1 MKCLGW
7 CFYLVEKR
15 SHNHLPRQSGIECVQ
30 YHDPTRR
37 FFVFGPCLPY
47 QAFPKELP
55 TSSSWPWVC
64 FGTPLEQ
71 KMAWP
76 ACNTRFGVW
85 GAAETCISTGWET
98 EEIHLLLGR
107 KRSWYKERRRFC
119 KGSEIVKM
127 IWQLEII
134 IWKLLLHVAFAV
146 FFLLQRTAFV
156 CLQDSR
162 HRWFDDFME
171 TYLQN
176 AALLRRNHLTML
188 P

>member
-1 MKCLGW
+1 MYTSPTRDRMCTI
-7 CFYLVEKR
+7 
-15 SHNHLPRQSGIECVQ
+15 PR
-30 YHDPTRR
+30 PTRR
-37 FFVFGPCLPY
+37 VGIVPSGF

-71 KMAWP
+71 KMVWP
-76 ACNTRFGVW
+76 ACNMRFGVW
-85 GAAETCISTGWET
+85 GAAETFVAW
-98 EEIHLLLGR
+98 R
-107 KRSWYKERRRFC
+107 KKWWKYKEPRRLC
-119 KGSEIVKM
+119 QVSEIVKM
-127 IWQLEII
+127 IWHLEII
-134 IWKLLLHVAFAV
+134 ICIWKLLLHVAFAV
-146 FFLLQRTAFV
+146 FFFATKTRF
-156 CLQDSR
+156 CLPSRLSR

>member
-1 MKCLGW
+1 M
-7 CFYLVEKR
+7 Y
-15 SHNHLPRQSGIECVQ
+15 N
-30 YHDPTRR
+30 TTTN
-37 FFVFGPCLPY
+37 GPKVWAVPGRAF

-71 KMAWP
+71 KMVWP
-76 ACNTRFGVW
+76 ACNMRFGVW
-85 GAAETCISTGWET
+85 GAAETFVAW
-98 EEIHLLLGR
+98 R
-107 KRSWYKERRRFC
+107 KRWLYNKERRRLC
-119 KGSEIVKM
+119 QVSGIVKM
-127 IWQLEII
+127 IWHLEII
-134 IWKLLLHVAFAV
+134 ICIWKLLLHVAFAV
-146 FFLLQRTAFV
+146 FFLLQRTA
-156 CLQDSR
+156 LSR